1 MQGPPLPGPGFGVFC
16 RLGRSRGAGFPR
28 LCNGPSRA
36 CRGLGPASLHL
47 PAPGLRRP
55 SHGLRGGGEL
65 RGRRRALGAHPA
77 VRPAAGAAGRALCH
91 PGQLR
96 RRAGLARPGLEYG
109 CKTERLSNTWLDVRH
124 IEKYVDQGK
133 SGTREL
139 LWSWA
144 QKNKTVGDLL
154 QILQEMG
161 HHRAIH
167 LIANHGAALNP
178 PEQHH
183 QGDGFPDLFSK
194 ETANVTVDNVPI
206 LEHNKKGI
214 VLNSS
219 ISFQNIIEG
228 TNNFHK
234 GFLIGEGEIFEVY
247 RAEIQNQTYAIKL
260 FKQEKTMQC
269 KKQWKRFLSELEVL
283 LLFHHPNILELAA
296 YFTESEK
303 FCLVYPFMRNGS
315 LFDRLQC
322 VGNTAPLSWHIR
334 ISVLIGTAKAIQ
346 YLHNMVPCSVI
357 CGSISSA
364 NILLDD
370 QFQPKLMDFAMAH
383 FRPHLEPQSTTISMS
398 SGSSNHLWYMP
409 EEYIR
414 QGKLSTKTDVY
425 SFGIVIMEALTGCKV
440 VLDDPKHIQL
450 RDLLMELMEKRGLDS
465 CVSFLDKKVFPCP
478 RNFSAKLFSLAGQ
491 CAATRAKLRPSMDE
505 VLTTLESTQVSL
517 YFAED
522 PPTSL
527 KSFRCPSPLFLDNVP
542 SIPVE
547 DDERQNR
554 QPLLHDQHLRKERMV
569 QKIPFECSQSEVTYL
584 GLDGKTGNE
593 RKEDACKLPS
603 SPPEERW
610 SPKHAAPAW
619 DSGAPRVDADPSAE
633 AAGHAHRSRPVET
646 SCSSEFVWN
655 ECEQN
660 KKESILPEDKEDDKY
675 YPGT

>member
-1 MQGPPLPGPGFGVFC
+1 MTRNQQRHGDPRAKPGVPGGIRGERHFASCRARPFQDLGSACSAVLAAAVEQDFRGCVTAPRGRAEVWAPHPFTSRPLVSG
-16 RLGRSRGAGFPR
+16 GRAMACAAAGSCGAGGALSVHTLLFDLPPALLGE
-28 LCNGPSRA
+28 LCAILDSCDGA
-36 CRGLGPASLHL
+36 LGWRGLA
-47 PAPGLRRP
+47 
-55 SHGLRGGGEL
+55 
-65 RGRRRALGAHPA
+65 
-77 VRPAAGAAGRALCH
+77 
-91 PGQLR
+91 
-96 RRAGLARPGLEYG
+96 
-109 CKTERLSNTWLDVRH
+109 ERLSNTWLDVRH

-234 GFLIGEGEIFEVY
+234 GFLIGEGEIFE
-247 RAEIQNQTYAIKL
+247 
-260 FKQEKTMQC
+260 EKTMQC

-283 LLFHHPNILELAA
+283 LL
-296 YFTESEK
+296 
-303 FCLVYPFMRNGS
+303 
-315 LFDRLQC
+315 
-322 VGNTAPLSWHIR
+322 
-334 ISVLIGTAKAIQ
+334 
-346 YLHNMVPCSVI
+346 
-357 CGSISSA
+357 A